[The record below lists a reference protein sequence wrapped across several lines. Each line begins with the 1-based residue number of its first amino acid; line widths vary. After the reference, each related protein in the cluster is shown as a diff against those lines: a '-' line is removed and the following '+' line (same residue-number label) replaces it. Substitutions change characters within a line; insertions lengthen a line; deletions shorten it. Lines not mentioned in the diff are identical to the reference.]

1 MPPSIVGGGR
11 PRAARVDRASHPGP
25 RRANA
30 RQTNIL
36 WAHHDDPSLTLAPAP
51 PRPPR
56 GTQDNPQF
64 FVNPLQFEIQY
75 ECLQNLA
82 NGACTP
88 PSVSPALPD
97 GRTTPVAR
105 LFSRF

>member
-1 MPPSIVGGGR
+1 MTKAPSARHRHLSLVAVAGAPHASTGR
-11 PRAARVDRASHPGP
+11 PNRIFAARNTRE
-25 RRANA
+25 
-30 RQTNIL
+30 TNIS

-51 PRPPR
+51 CTPR

-82 NGACTP
+82 NGA
-88 PSVSPALPD
+88 SPL
-97 GRTTPVAR
+97 AR
-105 LFSRF
+105 LAGAARR